1 MEENNVIEVAE
12 ISRENFD
19 GVIDSLMTDRD
30 ELRKQLEEKDK
41 QNKKLIQEN
50 MNLKKPKE
58 ARFWVKVYKDSDL
71 SFLSFRDKGILFSL
85 CQLIGKNKGGYLEDR
100 NTGGIIETWSQ
111 LGRNIGIKDDAHTRN
126 ACKRLEDKGILIVEH
141 ISNERLMSS
150 ELNYQHEHLFRRDKR
165 RAAVLVDKRHFRI
178 NNQYCSIGRD
188 KGNA

>member
-12 ISRENFD
+12 IRRENFD

-126 ACKRLEDKGILIVEH
+126 ACKKLEENGILVVEH
-141 ISNERLMSS
+141 LSDSFVMDNEW
-150 ELNYQHEHLFRRDKR
+150 NAFNEHYFRRDKR

-178 NNQYCSIGRD
+178 DKKYCSIGRD

>member
-126 ACKRLEDKGILIVEH
+126 ACKKLEENGILVVEH
-141 ISNERLMSS
+141 LSDSFVMDNEMNSF
-150 ELNYQHEHLFRRDKR
+150 NEHHFRRDKR
-165 RAAVLVDKRHFRI
+165 RAAVMVDKRHFRI
-178 NNQYCSIGRD
+178 DKKYCSIGRD

>member
-1 MEENNVIEVAE
+1 MIEVAE

-71 SFLSFRDKGILFSL
+71 SFLSFRNKGILFSL

-126 ACKRLEDKGILIVEH
+126 ACKKLEENGILVVEH
-141 ISNERLMSS
+141 LSNDSIRD
-150 ELNYQHEHLFRRDKR
+150 NDFFEHYFRRDKR

-178 NNQYCSIGRD
+178 DKKYCSIGRD

>member
-19 GVIDSLMTDRD
+19 GVIDSLMTERD
-30 ELRKQLEEKDK
+30 DLRADNEEKDRLIKK
-41 QNKKLIQEN
+41 QRQEILD
-50 MNLKKPKE
+50 LKKPKE

-165 RAAVLVDKRHFRI
+165 RAANLVDKRRFRI
-178 NNQYCSIGRD
+178 DKKYCSIGRD

>member
-71 SFLSFRDKGILFSL
+71 SFLSFRNKGILFSL

-126 ACKRLEDKGILIVEH
+126 ACKKLEENGILVVEH
-141 ISNERLMSS
+141 LSDSFVMNNEW
-150 ELNYQHEHLFRRDKR
+150 NAFNEHYFRRDKR

-178 NNQYCSIGRD
+178 DKKYCSIGRD

>member
-1 MEENNVIEVAE
+1 MEENNEEQKILSGVVM
-12 ISRENFD
+12 D
-19 GVIDSLMTDRD
+19 GVVDGLLTD
-30 ELRKQLEEKDK
+30 KDK
-41 QNKKLIQEN
+41 LTKELEDEKENNKKLIKEI
-50 MNLKKPKE
+50 MELKKPKSTK
-58 ARFWVKVYKDSDL
+58 FWVKVYKDSDL

-141 ISNERLMSS
+141 ISNERLMNS
-150 ELNYQHEHLFRRDKR
+150 ELNYQHEHYFRKDKR
-165 RAAVLVDKRHFRI
+165 RAANLVDKRHFRI
-178 NNQYCSIGRD
+178 DEKYCSIGRD